1 VTRREAGVVLGV
13 LGILVAVNVPE
24 LGSDAWPFRVP
35 SGAVEPR
42 GPFEL
47 LVRAADREFDE
58 AVLRAAGLVAGLV
71 VALVG
76 ALVLALRAVRPWI
89 VAVATAAV
97 VGLLALP
104 ATFLQVGLRDSSEPW
119 YHVNDSTYQ
128 IDLAGELVL
137 DGDNPYGH
145 DYRGSGLER
154 WYPAVGADEDVPRVA
169 LDHFAYFPGTAL
181 TAAAWRLLP
190 RPFDDYRVLVLL
202 CTLALALL
210 ALLLDA
216 PLHWKLAVGAAL
228 AANPLAIRAAWFGT
242 ADAPSVLLTVLAFAF
257 VARARYVAAA
267 GSIAGAV
274 LLKQFALVAVP
285 FLAVSMLMRAVPRPV
300 LWRSAGVFAGILAAG
315 ILPFAIADAGA
326 LWEDT
331 IAYGAQTYRIIGYGL
346 AGVLLEVGILDD
358 RFGPYPFLPL
368 ALVLWLPLTAWLL
381 WTQWRL
387 RRLWISAAG
396 FAASI
401 FVLLYLAR
409 VFQNSYLIWPLS
421 ASLVAFLLAASEDDA
436 SERSCRPANAR
447 RRTGAGCQP
456 QQD

>member
-13 LGILVAVNVPE
+13 LGILVAVSVPE
-24 LGSDAWPFRVP
+24 LGSDAWPFAPP

-58 AVLRAAGLVAGLV
+58 GVLRAAALVAGLV
-71 VALVG
+71 VALG
-76 ALVLALRAVRPWI
+76 AALVLALGAVRPWI
-89 VAVATAAV
+89 VAVAAAAV

-154 WYPAVGADEDVPRVA
+154 WYPAAGANEDVPRVA
-169 LDHFAYFPGTAL
+169 LDHFAYFPGTPL

-190 RPFDDYRVLVLL
+190 RPIDDYRMLVLL

-210 ALLLDA
+210 ALLFDA
-216 PLHWKLAVGAAL
+216 PLHWRLAAGAAL

-242 ADAPSVLLTVLAFAF
+242 ADAPSLLLTVLAFAL
-257 VARARYVAAA
+257 VARSRYVAAA
-267 GSIAGAV
+267 AAIAGAV

-285 FLAVSMLMRAVPRPV
+285 FLAVAMLTRAVPRRV
-300 LWRSAGVFAGILAAG
+300 LWRSAGAFAAVIAAG
-315 ILPFAIADAGA
+315 VLPFAIADPGA
-326 LWEDT
+326 LWDDT

-368 ALVLWLPLTAWLL
+368 ALVLWLPFTAWLL
-381 WTQWRL
+381 WTQWRS
-387 RRLWISAAG
+387 RRLWIAAAG

-409 VFQNSYLIWPLS
+409 VFQNSYLIWPLT
-421 ASLVAFLLAASEDDA
+421 ASLVALLLAASEDDA
-436 SERSCRPANAR
+436 SERS
-447 RRTGAGCQP
+447 
-456 QQD
+456 